1 MSVWTNKS
9 SSSSTPWGVDV
20 SDNVTST
27 WDTREGYDAEATQM
41 GEVLQAAGIQ
51 GTYSSSAR
59 AAASYIGSKYKL
71 ADDRDFYF
79 GSVDTVRM
87 RYDTGENGL
96 LIHTGATET
105 TGGNLF
111 TIKNGD
117 TTLFAIDSS
126 GVSTITYGLNVP
138 DISSTNFTELN
149 SLPVAVEGSMVYV
162 NNEFYLAKG
171 E

>member
-1 MSVWTNKS
+1 MSVWTNKGN
-9 SSSSTPWGVDV
+9 SSTTSWDVDA
-20 SDNVTST
+20 SDNVVSA

-41 GEVLQAAGIQ
+41 GEILQSAGIQ
-51 GTYSSSAR
+51 GTYSSPAK

-96 LIHTGATET
+96 LIHTGDTET
-105 TGGNLF
+105 TSGNIF

-117 TTLFAIDSS
+117 TTLFSVDST
-126 GVSTITYGLNVP
+126 GVTNITFGLDVP
-138 DISSTNFTELN
+138 DISSTNFTELG
-149 SLPVAVEGSMVYV
+149 SLPLATEGSMVYY
-162 NNEFYLAKG
+162 NNDFYLALG
-171 E
+171 D